1 MLVGY
6 LAFYE
11 CLKVRV
17 ELDNRVSDRWSVLLA
32 VGGKEDSGRWSSL
45 RSWSFDVTTSF
56 FKLAERSGDH
66 KSDGA
71 MSISRQCLSM
81 RRIIVRWRCF
91 SVLIERIV
99 VCYYSLRSIICM
111 FSRC

>member
-56 FKLAERSGDH
+56 LSWRKEVGTINPTA
-66 KSDGA
+66 
-71 MSISRQCLSM
+71 QCLFQDSAFQC
-81 RRIIVRWRCF
+81 V
-91 SVLIERIV
+91 E
-99 VCYYSLRSIICM
+99 
-111 FSRC
+111 